1 MEKFSIFIIGP
12 MANEFARHTAAIRE
26 GAKKALAAVK
36 FPQPFE
42 VTIPGSLAGSNIVQD
57 VFHKI
62 DTADLAIADISNR
75 SPNVFY
81 EIALFDTLGTPTI
94 MLEKASGVD
103 KQLPLPFYWQQ
114 SRVHQIAKFS
124 PAPIAKKLTE
134 VFKNFLSKEDPLNL
148 GANPVTQFYDVPLID
163 LSAASGLAVGYYD
176 NFLRHMLMEKQGVLA
191 LPQNNLKK
199 LIVLRPLRIEGF
211 QDDDDAVRL
220 LFPGAKDFTAMAP
233 TQRRGKVFLPRVE
246 DGVVVDIP
254 TPLYSLQQSPR
265 FKTLRKRLSY
275 FQNLSQQSNDE
286 ILRKLEDKMIG
297 AFFRTLDF
305 LLRFDPG
312 MSRTKLEIRTL
323 ADLKGGAQV

>member
-1 MEKFSIFIIGP
+1 M
-12 MANEFARHTAAIRE
+12 
-26 GAKKALAAVK
+26 
-36 FPQPFE
+36 
-42 VTIPGSLAGSNIVQD
+42 
-57 VFHKI
+57 
-62 DTADLAIADISNR
+62 
-75 SPNVFY
+75 
-81 EIALFDTLGTPTI
+81 
-94 MLEKASGVD
+94 
-103 KQLPLPFYWQQ
+103 
-114 SRVHQIAKFS
+114 
-124 PAPIAKKLTE
+124 
-134 VFKNFLSKEDPLNL
+134 EDPLNL

-199 LIVLRPLRIEGF
+199 LIVLRPLRVEGF
-211 QDDDDAVRL
+211 QDDDDAVRQ
-220 LFPGAKDFTAMAP
+220 LFPGTKDFTAMAP

>member
-1 MEKFSIFIIGP
+1 
-12 MANEFARHTAAIRE
+12 
-26 GAKKALAAVK
+26 
-36 FPQPFE
+36 
-42 VTIPGSLAGSNIVQD
+42 
-57 VFHKI
+57 
-62 DTADLAIADISNR
+62 
-75 SPNVFY
+75 
-81 EIALFDTLGTPTI
+81 
-94 MLEKASGVD
+94 
-103 KQLPLPFYWQQ
+103 
-114 SRVHQIAKFS
+114 
-124 PAPIAKKLTE
+124 
-134 VFKNFLSKEDPLNL
+134 
-148 GANPVTQFYDVPLID
+148 
-163 LSAASGLAVGYYD
+163 
-176 NFLRHMLMEKQGVLA
+176 MLMEKQGVLA

-211 QDDDDAVRL
+211 QDDDETAARE

-246 DGVVVDIP
+246 DGVVVDSP

-312 MSRTKLEIRTL
+312 MSRTKLEIRKF